1 MKNKKAQ
8 AGSAILW
15 IYKFI
20 MLIIVI
26 GGIVAIVFLHY
37 SKQYDVR
44 DVEASVLAGKV
55 IDCFSD
61 KGKINSE
68 DFTKENLDS
77 CLTFDKDE
85 IFLNVTLLNK
95 QNSQS
100 VSLGD
105 SDFRVYCEAK
115 EQEVDVKNAPS
126 CLEKDFDLLVDNEQG
141 KINLFIAI
149 TKFTKNA

>member
-8 AGSAILW
+8 VGSAILW

-44 DVEASVLAGKV
+44 DIEASVLTSKV
-55 IDCFSD
+55 IDCFSE

-68 DFTKENLDS
+68 DFTKEKLDS
-77 CLTFDKDE
+77 CLSFNKDE
-85 IFLNVTLLNK
+85 IFFNVTLLGKENP
-95 QNSQS
+95 QS
-100 VSLGD
+100 ISLGNP
-105 SDFRVYCEAK
+105 DFKVYCEAK
-115 EQEVDVKNAPS
+115 EEEIKVKNAPS
-126 CLEKDFDLLVDNEQG
+126 CLEKDFDLLVDDSQG
-141 KINLFIAI
+141 KLSFFIAI
-149 TKFTKNA
+149 AKFNKNA